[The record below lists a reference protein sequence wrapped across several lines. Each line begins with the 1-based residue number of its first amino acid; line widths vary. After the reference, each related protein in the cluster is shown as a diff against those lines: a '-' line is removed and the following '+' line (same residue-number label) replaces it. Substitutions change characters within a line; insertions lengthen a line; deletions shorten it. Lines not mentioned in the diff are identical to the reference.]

1 MCGLTMQKWKIR
13 RIRRAVWESTG
24 AINPRWAEAADHSAF
39 SRLVPIADYLG
50 FKIIAATG
58 SSYLVPPPPQ
68 IFLLFSPPTLFRS
81 IKKMERLCAPCA
93 HYLRLSCN
101 LTNLTVWVVIAE
113 SNSCKGKQL
122 TCSSA
127 DAKKQSWPKASGTGL
142 IHLFRAA
149 FGLHP
154 NWSRLTNAK
163 LLYLIP
169 SVAA

>member
-1 MCGLTMQKWKIR
+1 MAKSVLMCGLTMQKWKIRRIR

-81 IKKMERLCAPCA
+81 IKKLERLCAPCA
-93 HYLRLSCN
+93 HHLRLSCN
-101 LTNLTVWVVIAE
+101 LTNLTVWVVIAK
-113 SNSCKGKQL
+113 SNSCKGNAANMQL
-122 TCSSA
+122 CRC
-127 DAKKQSWPKASGTGL
+127 KE
-142 IHLFRAA
+142 
-149 FGLHP
+149 
-154 NWSRLTNAK
+154 AK
-163 LLYLIP
+163 LAKSIWNW
-169 SVAA
+169 ADTFI